1 MYPPAGWA
9 DTVPTGLTR
18 LLRLGG
24 AGPRPIRG
32 EHSGESSSGGADAN
46 PPPFGQ
52 KFDFVCLFKI
62 VINGG
67 AFRGTSQR

>member
-1 MYPPAGWA
+1 MCIPPPGGQ
-9 DTVPTGLTR
+9 TLC
-18 LLRLGG
+18 RLGLL
-24 AGPRPIRG
+24 ARCT
-32 EHSGESSSGGADAN
+32 SGEASSGGADAN

-52 KFDFVCLFKI
+52 KFDFVCLVKIVKIKIAKI